1 MGKEKNENDYGDN
14 NHQTDEKES
23 PPEPPSFDDV
33 PDLSALASE
42 NNDDNESE
50 KSSGCNEQSSFGQA
64 PDILQ
69 NAFSDEPM
77 EEVEELE
84 SVEPEEEDE
93 ISESG
98 TTEVPSFDDV
108 PDLTNL
114 VSDNS
119 ESSAG
124 DNSGSDVQSSFEQAP
139 DILQN
144 AFSDEPMEEVDVLEQ
159 GGSESEASESKPFDD
174 VPDLSTIASSDEVE
188 NTEQNISDSDEPP
201 FETFNNENETKDNS
215 SQDISLGEIEQSF
228 ETDLKDSES
237 ETDNNQTVESDITYP
252 EKTEETEPQS
262 DKSDD
267 SSSLKNK
274 FKSITQRRN
283 LFDEL
288 EEAQSEDQPLA
299 KPVNKSVDEE
309 KPLEPFKDKF
319 QNITHEGNLT
329 ESFDQLRKKVDE
341 FQTNIQN
348 EEGSADN
355 SSSIEPDEPESLSF
369 NDNKESEYSETPR
382 TEQSGSSESGNEN
395 VVETIKTSFDGAKDS
410 SFFKRSN
417 ESQPNLQTSD
427 VSAIESEKSDSSERK
442 NAEYAEKF
450 NDLTASFKNKFKNIR
465 QKATGSTEQTKDS
478 EKTETAV
485 DDLTPP
491 PLFEPYLP
499 EDTEDSEDV
508 SENVGDEELDESE
521 EAKDISRFSKVK
533 RLKPKFE
540 KVLSPFKVLV
550 KGSSGRRSL
559 KNQMEQMKEEIEE
572 EEQEESSPEF
582 VPSFEQETEE
592 TEEEKTSKV
601 GKISGF
607 FKGITQRG
615 RLRKRMKQFRENLTG
630 SKQDDFEF
638 EPTTENVQMQGH
650 YTGQPAGL
658 NFEQVDRLVNKKLN
672 DHQKQVKDV
681 VDKKIDKVF
690 NKEYMDYIASRVAT
704 NQTGN
709 LQELQSKVNGS
720 VTRVE
725 KVTDDLQNLSDTVDE
740 LDDRIKEIQR
750 RNEDFESKID
760 NSYYSTSDRID
771 NLEYQLKNLQ
781 DSLGISNE
789 SDSKLNSIGTRVDE
803 LESALDS
810 TQSDNQ
816 EIKSE
821 LSNIQQ
827 SISDM
832 YDSYKDLLSH
842 LNEVNEDYESKFSD
856 LYDKLSKIDTVESKL
871 SQIDKN
877 TKERDEILSKVE
889 EELPVIKNAIKR
901 NHKENQ
907 VLANSLEELK
917 SSSTVN
923 RTEGKED
930 IETVST
936 GQNVQLGYIPKNSVS
951 MRICMEWLKYLMN
964 RVGGNNLDEV
974 LTYYKEL
981 SWISDD
987 VRQELLRY
995 SAGISHNGEKSDW
1008 KLTKTDHIKSIWF
1021 IQKLAGSN
1029 FDFNALQSIENDV
1042 NQIKESN

>member
-1 MGKEKNENDYGDN
+1 MSELPWEKKKNENDHGDN

-50 KSSGCNEQSSFGQA
+50 KSSDSNKQSSFGQA

-69 NAFSDEPM
+69 NAFSNDPM
-77 EEVEELE
+77 EEVDELE
-84 SVEPEEEDE
+84 TVEPEEEEE

-98 TTEVPSFDDV
+98 TTEEPSFDDV

-119 ESSAG
+119 ENSAG

-139 DILQN
+139 NILQN
-144 AFSDEPMEEVDVLEQ
+144 AFSDEPMEEVDGLEEA
-159 GGSESEASESKPFDD
+159 GSEPEASESKPFDD
-174 VPDLSTIASSDEVE
+174 VPDLSTLASSDEVE
-188 NTEQNISDSDEPP
+188 NTEQNISNSDEPP
-201 FETFNNENETKDNS
+201 YETFNTENETEDNS
-215 SQDISLGEIEQSF
+215 YQDISPGESEQSF
-228 ETDLKDSES
+228 DTNLKDSES
-237 ETDNNQTVESDITYP
+237 EIDNNQTVESDITYP
-252 EKTEETEPQS
+252 EKTEENEPES

-267 SSSLKNK
+267 ASSLKNK

-288 EEAQSEDQPLA
+288 EEAKSEDQSLA
-299 KPVNKSVDEE
+299 KPVNKSVNEE
-309 KPLEPFKDKF
+309 KPLEPLKDKF

-348 EEGSADN
+348 EEVSADN
-355 SSSIEPDEPESLSF
+355 KYSIETDESESVSF
-369 NDNKESEYSETPR
+369 NDNKESEYSETPVA
-382 TEQSGSSESGNEN
+382 EQSGSSEPDNEY
-395 VVETIKTSFDGAKDS
+395 VMGT
-410 SFFKRSN
+410 FKN
-417 ESQPNLQTSD
+417 ESEKSQPDLQTSD
-427 VSAIESEKSDSSERK
+427 LSAIESEKSDTGEQKS
-442 NAEYAEKF
+442 AAYAEKF
-450 NDLTASFKNKFKNIR
+450 SDLTASFKNKFKNIR
-465 QKATGSTEQTKDS
+465 QKATGSAEQTKDS
-478 EKTETAV
+478 ERTETAV

-491 PLFEPYLP
+491 PLFEPDLP

-508 SENVGDEELDESE
+508 SENVGNEELPDESKE
-521 EAKDISRFSKVK
+521 TGEISRFSKVK
-533 RLKPKFE
+533 GIKPKFG
-540 KVLSPFKVLV
+540 KILSPFKVLV
-550 KGSSGRRSL
+550 KGSSGRKSL
-559 KNQMEQMKEEIEE
+559 KNQMEQMKEDIEE
-572 EEQEESSPEF
+572 EGHEESSPEF
-582 VPSFEQETEE
+582 VPPVEQETEE
-592 TEEEKTSKV
+592 IEEGKTSKI

-615 RLRKRMKQFRENLTG
+615 RLRKRMKQFRENVTG

-638 EPTTENVQMQGH
+638 EPTTGTFQVQGQ

-658 NFEQVDRLVNKKLN
+658 SFEQVDRLVNKKLN

-681 VDKKIDKVF
+681 FDKKIDKVF
-690 NKEYMDYIASRVAT
+690 SKEYMDYIASRVAT
-704 NQTGN
+704 NQAGD

-720 VTRVE
+720 VNRVE
-725 KVTDDLQNLSDTVDE
+725 NFTDDLQNLSSTVDE

-781 DSLGISNE
+781 DSLGLSNE
-789 SDSKLNSIGTRVDE
+789 SDSKLNSIGTRIDE
-803 LESALDS
+803 LESVLDS

-832 YDSYKDLLSH
+832 YGSYKELLSH
-842 LNEVNEDYESKFSD
+842 LNEVNDDYESKFSD

-871 SQIDKN
+871 SEIDKN

-907 VLANSLEELK
+907 ALANSLEELK
-917 SSSTVN
+917 KLSDVN

-936 GQNVQLGYIPKNSVS
+936 GQNVQLEYIPKNSVS

-964 RVGGNNLDEV
+964 RVGGNNLDGV

-981 SWISDD
+981 GWISDD

-995 SAGISHNGEKSDW
+995 SAGISHNGEKSNW

-1029 FDFNALQSIENDV
+1029 FDFDALQTIEKDV
-1042 NQIKESN
+1042 NQIKENN